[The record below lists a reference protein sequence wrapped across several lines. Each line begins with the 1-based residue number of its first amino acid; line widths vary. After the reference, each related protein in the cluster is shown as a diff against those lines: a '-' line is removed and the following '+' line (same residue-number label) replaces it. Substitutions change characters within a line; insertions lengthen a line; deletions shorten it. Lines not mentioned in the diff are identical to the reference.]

1 MSQILQRRKPRLV
14 IEKDFQYR
22 FTLKICLVNGFL
34 ICLFTGIFLFFI
46 NINYDMLINGALKQL
61 PQTVAQLRGEF
72 RFMVALMLAALLI
85 LILLLF
91 ISGLYLT
98 QQIAGPLFS
107 LKSRLKEFADGKN
120 KVRMNLRSS
129 DEFHN
134 LEELFNYAME
144 RHEERRQD
152 LQESL
157 EKFLTKN
164 MIQLKE
170 AHLDKELT
178 KIIEEKIIL

>member
-1 MSQILQRRKPRLV
+1 MSSIQRRKPRLV

-34 ICLFTGIFLFFI
+34 ITLFAGIFLFFI
-46 NINYDMLINGALKQL
+46 NLNYDMLINGALRHL
-61 PQTVAQLRGEF
+61 PETVVQLRREF
-72 RFMVALMLAALLI
+72 RLIVALMLAALVA

-107 LKSRLKEFADGKN
+107 LKSRLKEFADGKS
-120 KVRMNLRSS
+120 KVRMHLRQS

-144 RHEERRQD
+144 RHEERRNQMR
-152 LQESL
+152 ESIQKFL
-157 EKFLTKN
+157 EKN
-164 MIQLKE
+164 EAALKPGTGDE
-170 AHLDKELT
+170 LKRVLDDKST
-178 KIIEEKIIL
+178 